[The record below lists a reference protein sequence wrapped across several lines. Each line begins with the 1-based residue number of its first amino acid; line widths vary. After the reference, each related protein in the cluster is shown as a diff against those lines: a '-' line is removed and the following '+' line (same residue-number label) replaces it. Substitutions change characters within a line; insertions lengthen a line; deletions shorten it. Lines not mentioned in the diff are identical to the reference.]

1 MKKLILGVLL
11 VCSTVFAEKITV
23 FAASSTKLAITE
35 VAELFKKANPDA
47 EVDMY
52 YSATGKAFAQFTNGF
67 KYDLFFAA
75 NMEYAEAIA
84 KQGDAISDPKPFVLG
99 TVALYSHNPALVA
112 KGLGVL
118 GTPEVKKISIANPR
132 VAPYGIAAMQI
143 IENAG
148 LSKAVEGKIAQGENI
163 GQSVQFVDTGAA
175 DIGLVAFSLIKNKA
189 KPEEYIEIDQA
200 LYEPIKQ
207 GFVVTKYGKNNNTAF
222 AFADFVFTKEAQDVF
237 VKYGFGVPQ

>member
-23 FAASSTKLAITE
+23 FAASSTKLAMEE
-35 VAELFKKANPDA
+35 VVALFKKANPNA
-47 EVDMY
+47 EVNMY
-52 YSATGKAFAQFTNGF
+52 YSASGKAFAQFSNGF

-75 NMEYAEAIA
+75 NMGYAEALA

-112 KGLGVL
+112 KGLSVL
-118 GTPEVKKISIANPR
+118 GASEVKNISIANPR
-132 VAPYGIAAMQI
+132 VAPYGVAAMQI

-175 DIGLVAFSLIKNKA
+175 DVGLVAFSLIKNTA
-189 KPEEYIEIDQA
+189 KPEEYMEVDQA

-207 GFVVTKYGKNNNTAF
+207 GFVVTKYAKDNNTAF

-237 VKYGFGVPQ
+237 VKYGFGVHQ

>member
-1 MKKLILGVLL
+1 MRKILLAIVLICGTL
-11 VCSTVFAEKITV
+11 FAEKVTV
-23 FAASSTKLAITE
+23 FAASSTKLAMEE
-35 VAELFKKANPDA
+35 VVELFKKAHPA
-47 EVDMY
+47 AKVDIY
-52 YSATGKAFAQFTNGF
+52 FNASGKAFAQFTNGF

-118 GTPEVKKISIANPR
+118 GAPEVKKISIANPR

-189 KPEEYIEIDQA
+189 KPEEYMEVDDA
-200 LYEPIKQ
+200 LYAPIKQ
-207 GFVVTKYGKNNNTAF
+207 GFVVTKYAKDNNTAF